1 MPESSPEPDLSRAS
15 NPPARGTSLQANDDD
30 RIQAAQLLSEAA
42 AHGRLTLE
50 QYEQRLSKAYAA
62 GTYDELERLTDD
74 LPEAMEYRRGKS
86 RPAPSTMLLAI
97 LSGFERRGRWYVPKR
112 MTTFTLFGGG
122 VVDLRYADFTSSEVE
137 IHAYSILG
145 GQTIL
150 LPPEVNVEIA
160 GHGVMGGFDHGA
172 EGTGAP
178 GAPRVRIK
186 GFSLLGGVGIK
197 RRRRA
202 VGESR

>member
-1 MPESSPEPDLSRAS
+1 MSNPTPRDASLRAS
-15 NPPARGTSLQANDDD
+15 DDD
-30 RIQAAQLLSEAA
+30 RIQAAQLLSESASN
-42 AHGRLTLE
+42 GRITLDD
-50 QYEQRLSKAYAA
+50 YESRLAKAYSAK
-62 GTYDELERLTDD
+62 TYDQLERLTDD
-74 LPEAMEYRRGKS
+74 LPEATEYRRGKS

-97 LSGFERRGRWYVPKR
+97 MSGFERRGRWYVPGR

-160 GHGVMGGFDHGA
+160 GRGVMGGFDQDVDGK
-172 EGTGAP
+172 GTP
-178 GAPRVRIK
+178 GAPKVTIK
-186 GFSLLGGVGIK
+186 GFSLWGGVGIK
-197 RRRRA
+197 RRKRKA
-202 VGESR
+202 SGSD

>member
-1 MPESSPEPDLSRAS
+1 MNGWSPRDASNSSPQEAHAS
-15 NPPARGTSLQANDDD
+15 DDD
-30 RIQAAQLLSEAA
+30 RIQVAQLLSEAA
-42 AHGRLTLE
+42 SHGRLNLE
-50 QYEQRLSKAYAA
+50 QYEDRLSK
-62 GTYDELERLTDD
+62 TYSATTFDQLERLTDD
-74 LPEAMEYRRGKS
+74 LPEAVEYRRGTT

-97 LSGFERRGRWYVPKR
+97 LSGFERRGRWNVPGR

-150 LPPEVNVEIA
+150 LPPEVNVEIE
-160 GHGVMGGFDHGA
+160 GHGVIGGFDRKV

-178 GAPRVRIK
+178 GAPTVRIK
-186 GFSLLGGVGIK
+186 GFSLFGGVGIK
-197 RRRRA
+197 RRKRQA
-202 VGESR
+202 GGSA

>member
-1 MPESSPEPDLSRAS
+1 MSNPTPRDASLRAS
-15 NPPARGTSLQANDDD
+15 DDD

-42 AHGRLTLE
+42 SHGRLTLDV
-50 QYEQRLSKAYAA
+50 YESRLAKVYAA
-62 GTYDELERLTDD
+62 KTYDELERLTDD
-74 LPEAMEYRRGKS
+74 LPEAAEMRRGKS

-97 LSGFERRGRWYVPKR
+97 MSGFERRGRWYVPGR

-150 LPPEVNVEIA
+150 LPPEVNVEID
-160 GHGVMGGFDHGA
+160 GHGVMGGFDHDV
-172 EGTGAP
+172 EGNGTP
-178 GAPRVRIK
+178 GAPKVRIK
-186 GFSLLGGVGIK
+186 GFSLWGGVGIK
-197 RRRRA
+197 RRKRKA
-202 VGESR
+202 TASD

>member
-1 MPESSPEPDLSRAS
+1 MS
-15 NPPARGTSLQANDDD
+15 NPTPRDASLQTSDDD

-42 AHGRLTLE
+42 AHGRLSLDE
-50 QYEQRLSKAYAA
+50 YERRLGKAYSAK
-62 GTYDELERLTDD
+62 TYDELERITDD
-74 LPEAMEYRRGKS
+74 LPEAAEYQRRKS

-97 LSGFERRGRWYVPKR
+97 MSGFERRGRWYVPGR

-122 VVDLRYADFTSSEVE
+122 VVDLRYADFTSSDVE

-150 LPPEVNVEIA
+150 LPPEVNVEIE
-160 GHGVMGGFDHGA
+160 GRGVMGGFDNAVDGA
-172 EGTGAP
+172 GTP

-186 GFSLLGGVGIK
+186 GFSLWGGVGIK
-197 RRRRA
+197 RRKRTA
-202 VGESR
+202 GNAD

>member
-1 MPESSPEPDLSRAS
+1 MSNPTPRDASLRAS
-15 NPPARGTSLQANDDD
+15 DDD
-30 RIQAAQLLSEAA
+30 RIQAAQSLSEAA

-50 QYEQRLSKAYAA
+50 DYETRLAKVYSAKN
-62 GTYDELERLTDD
+62 YDELERLTDD
-74 LPEAMEYRRGKS
+74 LPEAAECRRGRT

-97 LSGFERRGRWYVPKR
+97 MSGFERRGRWYVPGR

-150 LPPEVNVEIA
+150 LPPEVNVEID
-160 GHGVMGGFDHGA
+160 GHGVMGGFDQGVDGA
-172 EGTGAP
+172 GTP
-178 GAPRVRIK
+178 GAPKVKIK
-186 GFSLLGGVGIK
+186 GFSLWGGVGIK
-197 RRRRA
+197 RRKRKA
-202 VGESR
+202 GGSD

>member
-1 MPESSPEPDLSRAS
+1 MS
-15 NPPARGTSLQANDDD
+15 NPTPRDASLHASDDD

-42 AHGRLTLE
+42 AQGRLKLE
-50 QYEQRLSKAYAA
+50 DYEGRLAKVYAA
-62 GTYDELERLTDD
+62 TTYDQLERLTDD
-74 LPEAMEYRRGKS
+74 LPEAAEIRRGKS

-97 LSGFERRGRWYVPKR
+97 MSGFERRGRWYVPGR

-150 LPPEVNVEIA
+150 LPPEVNVEID
-160 GHGVMGGFDHGA
+160 GRGVMGGFDHDV
-172 EGTGAP
+172 EGNGTP
-178 GAPRVRIK
+178 GAPKVKIK
-186 GFSLLGGVGIK
+186 GFSLWGGVGIK
-197 RRRRA
+197 RRKRKA
-202 VGESR
+202 SGSD

>member
-1 MPESSPEPDLSRAS
+1 MSNPTPRDASLRAS
-15 NPPARGTSLQANDDD
+15 DDD

-42 AHGRLTLE
+42 SQGRLKLDD
-50 QYEQRLSKAYAA
+50 YESRLTKVYAA
-62 GTYDELERLTDD
+62 KNYDELERLTDD
-74 LPEAMEYRRGKS
+74 LPEAAEVRRGKS

-97 LSGFERRGRWYVPKR
+97 MSGFERRGRWYVPGR

-150 LPPEVNVEIA
+150 LPPEVNVEID
-160 GHGVMGGFDHGA
+160 GHGVMGGFDHDVDGD
-172 EGTGAP
+172 GTP
-178 GAPRVRIK
+178 GAPKVKIK
-186 GFSLLGGVGIK
+186 GFSLWGGVGIK
-197 RRRRA
+197 RRKRKA
-202 VGESR
+202 AGSE

>member
-1 MPESSPEPDLSRAS
+1 MSKPKPRDAS
-15 NPPARGTSLQANDDD
+15 LNTSDDD

-42 AHGRLTLE
+42 SQGRLTLDV
-50 QYEQRLSKAYAA
+50 YESRLAKVYAA
-62 GTYDELERLTDD
+62 TTYDELERLTDD
-74 LPEAMEYRRGKS
+74 LPESAEIRRGKS

-97 LSGFERRGRWYVPKR
+97 MSGFERRGRWYVPGR

-150 LPPEVNVEIA
+150 LPPEVNVEID
-160 GHGVMGGFDHGA
+160 GHGVMGGFDHDV
-172 EGTGAP
+172 EGNGTP
-178 GAPRVRIK
+178 GAPKVKIK
-186 GFSLLGGVGIK
+186 GFSLWGGVGIK
-197 RRRRA
+197 RRKRKA
-202 VGESR
+202 SGSG